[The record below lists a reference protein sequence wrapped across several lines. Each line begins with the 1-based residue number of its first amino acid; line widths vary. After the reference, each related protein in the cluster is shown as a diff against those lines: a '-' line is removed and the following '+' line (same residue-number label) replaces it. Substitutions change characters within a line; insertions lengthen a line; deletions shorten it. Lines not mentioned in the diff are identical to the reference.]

1 MTNKLLTIIFLG
13 FGIEVLAQPT
23 FTQTNYIYQL
33 GDQWYDVR
41 YSAFETLDFST
52 TGSNNIWDFSDI
64 TYSPNSDSSFS
75 SVLPVATGN
84 CAADFPTADFLVKLE
99 YSADPGYYSAQH
111 FKVDATQ
118 SIFLG
123 VDVPGI
129 SDCSVSSDPE
139 IHFPFPFSLG
149 DSFTDNIV
157 YGDGTNL
164 TLNKGYVASGDLIL
178 PGGMVH
184 FDCALIA
191 SSYVDTIYTWYEMQF
206 GRMMPVFNYSAGFA
220 RFFDQHDALISVQEN
235 QLLKDIKLLPLNNGN
250 YQLAGSFIANPI
262 IEVLDINGRPIQ
274 TISNSIEIK
283 TSEMSDG
290 MYFAR
295 VKSGAKSVLLKF
307 VVGSSR

>member
-1 MTNKLLTIIFLG
+1 MMNKLLTIIFLG
-13 FGIEVLAQPT
+13 LGIKALAQPT
-23 FTQTNYIYQL
+23 FTQANYIYQL

-41 YSAFETLDFST
+41 YTAYETLDFST
-52 TGSNNIWDFSDI
+52 TGSINFWDFSDI

-75 SVLPVATGN
+75 SVLPVAQGN

-123 VDVPGI
+123 VDIPGI

-164 TLNKGYVASGDLIL
+164 TLNKGYIASGNLIL

-184 FDCALIA
+184 FNCALIA
-191 SSYVDTIYTWYEMQF
+191 SAYVDTIYTWYEMQF
-206 GRMMPVFNYSAGFA
+206 DRMMPVFSYSPGFA

-235 QLLKDIKLLPLNNGN
+235 QLLKEVKLLPLTNGN
-250 YQLAGSFIANPI
+250 YQLTGSFITNPI
-262 IEVLDINGRPIQ
+262 IEVLDINGRRVQ
-274 TISNSIEIK
+274 TISTSTEIK
-283 TSEMSDG
+283 TSEMSAG

-295 VKSGAKSVLLKF
+295 VKVGQNSVVLKF

>member
-1 MTNKLLTIIFLG
+1 MMNKLLTIIFLG
-13 FGIEVLAQPT
+13 LGAAALAQPT
-23 FTQTNYIYQL
+23 FTQANYIYQL

-41 YSAFETLDFST
+41 YTAFETLDFST
-52 TGSNNIWDFSDI
+52 TGSNNNWDFSDI

-75 SVLPVATGN
+75 SVLSVAQGN
-84 CAADFPTADFLVKLE
+84 CAVDFPTADFLVKLE

-111 FKVDATQ
+111 FKVDAAQ

-157 YGDGTNL
+157 FGDGTNL
-164 TLNKGYVASGDLIL
+164 TLNKGYVASGDLTL

-184 FDCALIA
+184 TNCALIA
-191 SSYVDTIYTWYEMQF
+191 SSYSDTIYTWYEMKF
-206 GRMMPVFNYSAGFA
+206 GRMMPLFNYSPGFA
-220 RFFDQHDALISVQEN
+220 RFFDQHDALVSVEEAEPF
-235 QLLKDIKLLPLNNGN
+235 LGLKLLSLTNGN
-250 YQLAGSFIANPI
+250 YEVNGNFITNPI
-262 IEVLDINGRPIQ
+262 IEVMDINGRFIGTMQ
-274 TISNSIEIK
+274 NSTEIK
-283 TSEMSDG
+283 TSEMSSG

-295 VKSGAKSVLLKF
+295 VKVGERSVVMKF
-307 VVGSSR
+307 TVGNY

>member
-1 MTNKLLTIIFLG
+1 MINKLLTIILLG
-13 FGIEVLAQPT
+13 FGAGALAQPT
-23 FTQTNYIYQL
+23 FTQSNYIYQL

-64 TYSPNSDSSFS
+64 TYGPNSDSSFS
-75 SVLPVATGN
+75 SVLPVSQGN
-84 CAADFPTADFLVKLE
+84 CAAEFPTADFLVKLE

-111 FKVDATQ
+111 FKVVATQ

-157 YGDGTNL
+157 FGDGTNL

-178 PGGMVH
+178 PGGIVH
-184 FDCALIA
+184 ANCALIA
-191 SSYVDTIYTWYEMQF
+191 SSYVDTIYTWYEIKF
-206 GRMMPVFNYSAGFA
+206 GRLMPLFNYSTGFA
-220 RFFDQHDALISVQEN
+220 RFFDQHDALLSVEEN
-235 QLLKDIKLLPLNNGN
+235 SFLMDIKLLPLTNGN
-250 YQLAGSFIANPI
+250 YRLTGNFSINPI
-262 IEVLDINGRPIQ
+262 IEVVDMNGRPIQ
-274 TISNSIEIK
+274 TNSSSAEIR
-283 TSEMSDG
+283 TNEMSAG

-295 VKSGAKSVLLKF
+295 VKVGEKSVVLKF
-307 VVGSSR
+307 VVAGTK